1 VDGQI
6 TNSVDV
12 RFIVSAHLGMPQRTK
27 KRRILWI
34 VVSLHQSLLQW
45 LMLLDYQ
52 MELNFASG
60 LLSIECCK
68 IRNMMPQV
76 INFVEFRILMAL
88 VTTLKAYSVF
98 CKRFVMCEHTGPCHK
113 LGT

>member
-1 VDGQI
+1 M
-6 TNSVDV
+6 DV
-12 RFIVSAHLGMPQRTK
+12 RFIVTAHPGMPSGIK

-34 VVSLHQSLLQW
+34 VVSPHQSLFQR

-60 LLSIECCK
+60 LLSFDCWM
-68 IRNMMPQV
+68 IRNVMHKV
-76 INFVEFRILMAL
+76 INFVEFRIFMAL
-88 VTTLKAYSVF
+88 ITSLKAYSVF
-98 CKRFVMCEHTGPCHK
+98 RKRFIIFEHIVPCHK